1 MKASEKPCWQEGS
14 CWKQGDKSRRQARE
28 TGSLNNVSEEFLKNI
43 WVDIWTMVIKEEKYH
58 GEDIKGIFNKVI
70 KGEFLNLEKIT
81 PIQV

>member
-1 MKASEKPCWQEGS
+1 
-14 CWKQGDKSRRQARE
+14 
-28 TGSLNNVSEEFLKNI
+28 
-43 WVDIWTMVIKEEKYH
+43 MVIKEEKYH